1 MKETV
6 FKNPHKRRFLM
17 EIKRNELFARLY
29 FYACADYGHMAGD
42 RQNCGSIYSRQKKAT
57 CKQTTKKQKST
68 YKTSE
73 WGKRN
78 IPGGLKARTV
88 LRSTEV

>member
-1 MKETV
+1 MNCLLGFIFTHV
-6 FKNPHKRRFLM
+6 RITGTWQAITR
-17 EIKRNELFARLY
+17 IVALFI
-29 FYACADYGHMAGD
+29 AGKKKK
-42 RQNCGSIYSRQKKAT
+42 KKAT